1 MILELELEMATALDT
16 EESLELQYLGQSF
29 VERSGLEIENDTT
42 MEEVNEEQENEI
54 SKLILRETRKMVE
67 YDDVP
72 TTFMKKLLQSSSN
85 SNQME
90 VEILEQDEEEYL
102 SLEELKLSSFCLAKK
117 MRIAQSL
124 DLGNEEDTY
133 TVKSFK
139 MSKSKKTYATYEK
152 AMDRVKLNFWNSSL
166 WKIQVCYF

>member
-1 MILELELEMATALDT
+1 MATALDRQ
-16 EESLELQYLGQSF
+16 ESLELQYLGQSF
-29 VERSGLEIENDTT
+29 VERSGIEVENDST
-42 MEEVNEEQENEI
+42 MEEVNGDQENEV

-72 TTFMKKLLQSSSN
+72 TAFMKKLLQNSTN

-90 VEILEQDEEEYL
+90 VEILDQDDEEYL
-102 SLEELKLSSFCLAKK
+102 RLEELKLSSFCLAKK
-117 MRIAQSL
+117 VRIAQSL
-124 DLGNEEDTY
+124 NLENEEDTQ

-152 AMDRVKLNFWNSSL
+152 TMDRVKLNFWNSSL
-166 WKIQVCYF
+166 WKIQVCLFQMK

>member
-1 MILELELEMATALDT
+1 MAA
-16 EESLELQYLGQSF
+16 EESLEMQYLGQSF
-29 VERSGLEIENDTT
+29 VERSGIEVENDTL
-42 MEEVNEEQENEI
+42 EISDEQEKEI
-54 SKLILRETRKMVE
+54 SRLILRETKKMVE

-72 TTFMKKLLQSSSN
+72 VSFMKKLLESQAKN

-90 VEILEQDEEEYL
+90 LEILEDDDEL
-102 SLEELKLSSFCLAKK
+102 LTLEELKLSSFCLSKK

-124 DLGNEEDTY
+124 DLGIEEETQ

-152 AMDRVKLNFWNSSL
+152 TMDRVKLNFWNSSL
-166 WKIQVCYF
+166 WKIQVSFYQI